1 MAKFRKLPVVI
12 EAVLVSVVLLDAK
25 GRWNDLPSW
34 IIHAYEHGS
43 IVFASDHVLIH
54 TLEGTHRGEHG
65 DWIIKGV
72 KGELYP
78 CKPGIFDITYERVEE
93 GRE

>member
-12 EAVLVSVVLLDAK
+12 EAVTVSDILRSIK
-25 GRWNDLPSW
+25 EQWSGLPSW
-34 IIHAYEHGS
+34 ISDANEQGTFVLY
-43 IVFASDHVLIH
+43 SDHVLIH